1 MTDYYPLIA
10 RGVRGLENNTPES
23 RRALYVRLETAL
35 VRQLRTFDPPLPEPE
50 VTRERLSFHDA
61 IRRIEAESIRGDVQ
75 PAPLRPPPP
84 LEEQMPVAANSAK
97 RLIFVCLGLA
107 IVVALALTA
116 YWQRDNLTALFLRS
130 PATQAQRETAPLGPR
145 TSVGE
150 LRGSSAPAQPET
162 EQGSAPAVAPSAV
175 LYEEDPADAQGRKR
189 YVGSVI
195 WKTETVSSTPGQPPE
210 REIRA
215 QLEIPERPINMT
227 MSLRRNTDKSMPASH
242 MIEIKFT
249 LPADFLVG
257 GISAVQPI
265 MMKQADPKGAAPLA
279 GLAVK
284 VTPAFFLVG
293 LSAIDTDM
301 QRNLQLLKEW
311 PWFGVQAAYSNR
323 RALLAIEKGAPGAR
337 TFQEAFTAW
346 GGT

>member
-35 VRQLRTFDPPLPEPE
+35 VGQLRTLDPPPPGPE

-61 IRRIEAESIRGDVQ
+61 IRRIEAESMRGNVQ
-75 PAPLRPPPP
+75 VAPLRPPPP
-84 LEEQMPVAANSAK
+84 LEEQMPVAASSTK
-97 RLIFVCLGLA
+97 RLIFVFLGLA
-107 IVVALALTA
+107 IVLALALTA
-116 YWQRDNLTALFLRS
+116 YWQRDNLTALFLHS
-130 PATQAQRETAPLGPR
+130 PATQAQRELAPLGPE
-145 TSVGE
+145 TTVGE
-150 LRGSSAPAQPET
+150 LRGSSAPAEAEPGNGLAT
-162 EQGSAPAVAPSAV
+162 MPVAV

-195 WKTETVSSTPGQPPE
+195 WKTETVSSAPGQPPE
-210 REIRA
+210 LAIRA
-215 QLEIPERPINMT
+215 QLEIPERRINMT

-249 LPADFLVG
+249 LPADFPGG

-265 MMKQADPKGAAPLA
+265 VMKQADSKGAAPLA

>member
-23 RRALYVRLETAL
+23 RRALYVRFETAL
-35 VRQLRTFDPPLPEPE
+35 VGQLRTLHPLLPEPE

-75 PAPLRPPPP
+75 PAPPPPP
-84 LEEQMPVAANSAK
+84 LEEQMPVAANSTK
-97 RLIFVCLGLA
+97 RLIFVFLGLA
-107 IVVALALTA
+107 IVLALAVTI
-116 YWQRDNLTALFLRS
+116 YWQRDNVTALFLHSR
-130 PATQAQRETAPLGPR
+130 ATQAQRETVPLRPKP
-145 TSVGE
+145 TVDE
-150 LRGSSAPAQPET
+150 LRGSLESAEAEPGN
-162 EQGSAPAVAPSAV
+162 GSATMPVAV

-195 WKTETVSSTPGQPPE
+195 WKTETVSSAPGQPPE
-210 REIRA
+210 LAIRA
-215 QLEIPERPINMT
+215 QLEIPERRINMT
-227 MSLRRNTDKSMPASH
+227 MSLRRNAEKSMPASH

-249 LPADFLVG
+249 LPADFPVG

-265 MMKQADPKGAAPLA
+265 VMKQADPKRAAPLA

-311 PWFGVQAAYSNR
+311 PWFGVQVAYSNR
-323 RALLAIEKGAPGAR
+323 RALLAIEKGAPGERA
-337 TFQEAFTAW
+337 FQEAFTAW